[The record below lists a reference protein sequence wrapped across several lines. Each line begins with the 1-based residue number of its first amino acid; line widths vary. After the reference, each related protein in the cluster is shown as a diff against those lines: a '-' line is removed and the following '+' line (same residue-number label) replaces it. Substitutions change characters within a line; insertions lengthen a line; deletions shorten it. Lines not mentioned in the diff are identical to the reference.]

1 MRKLLIVVALV
12 VVAVLLRVSFFTV
25 DPTEFVYLTQFG
37 RHVATYDG
45 GDADSDAGLHW
56 RWPWP
61 VQSVQRL
68 DRRLQHFDLPGTE
81 LLTHDAEGKTIDKTL
96 TVEAYVCWRIADR
109 EAVDRFIRRLGTPDQ
124 ARAILGQRLNSHL
137 GAVIGRMRMD
147 DLVSIEAGR
156 VDLKMKEL
164 RNELLSN
171 LKEQAR
177 TEYGVELVDVRLRR
191 FNHPAAVRGDIFE
204 RIKSERDKKVA
215 QYQSEG
221 NRLARN
227 IRSKADQQARD
238 LLAEARFEEERLK
251 GQADT
256 DAIRIRN
263 QAHSEDPEFYVF
275 LKKLE
280 KLQSILGDNK
290 TVLLLSSHREIF
302 DLLFSP
308 PRPNGPAMP
317 PGPRV
322 TGKPPANG
330 TSPGTVKPG
339 PTKGGGE

>member
-1 MRKLLIVVALV
+1 MRALLLVVALALLV
-12 VVAVLLRVSFFTV
+12 VLVRMSLFTV

-37 RHVATYDG
+37 RHVATFDG
-45 GDADSDAGLHW
+45 GDAEHDAGLHW

-81 LLTHDAEGKTIDKTL
+81 LLTHDPEGKTIDKTL

-109 EAVDRFIRRLGTPDQ
+109 DAVDRFIRRLGTPEQ
-124 ARAILGQRLNSHL
+124 ARAVLGQRLNSHL

-147 DLVSIEAGR
+147 DLVSTETGR
-156 VDLKMKEL
+156 VDLKMEKV
-164 RNELLSN
+164 RQELLTN

-177 TEYGVELVDVRLRR
+177 GDYGVELVDVRLRR
-191 FNHPAAVRGDIFE
+191 YNHPVAVRGDIFE
-204 RIKSERDKKVA
+204 RIKSERKIKVA
-215 QYQSEG
+215 KYQSEG
-221 NRLARN
+221 ERQASF
-227 IRSKADQQARD
+227 IRSNAEQKARE
-238 LLAEARFEEERLK
+238 LIAEARFEEERLK

-256 DAIRIRN
+256 EALRIRN
-263 QAHSEDPEFYVF
+263 QAHSQDPEFYVF

-290 TVLLLSSHREIF
+290 TVLLLSSHRELF
-302 DLLFSP
+302 DLLFTP
-308 PRPNGPAMP
+308 PRPGAAA

-322 TGKPPANG
+322 TGRPAGEG
-330 TSPGTVKPG
+330 TAPAVVKPG
-339 PTKGGGE
+339 PLKGGGQ